1 MNGSLNP
8 ERYQDYDQSLSHL
21 NESERHITQ
30 NSGTERPFS
39 HAYDALFERGL
50 YVDVVSGEPLFVST
64 HKYNAGCG
72 WPSFSRPIDEAVI
85 TYHHDTSHYMV
96 RTEVRSRV
104 ANSHLG
110 HVFDDGL
117 PSQGGQRY
125 CINGTALRFIALD
138 DMEKEGY
145 GELIGLV
152 E

>member
-1 MNGSLNP
+1 MNDSLNP

-21 NESERHITQ
+21 NDNERHITQ
-30 NSGTERPFS
+30 NSGTERPVS

-72 WPSFSRPIDEAVI
+72 WPSFSRPINEAVI
-85 TYHHDTSHYMV
+85 TYRHDTSHHMV

-125 CINGTALRFIALD
+125 CINGAALRFIALN

-145 GELIGLV
+145 GELVGLV